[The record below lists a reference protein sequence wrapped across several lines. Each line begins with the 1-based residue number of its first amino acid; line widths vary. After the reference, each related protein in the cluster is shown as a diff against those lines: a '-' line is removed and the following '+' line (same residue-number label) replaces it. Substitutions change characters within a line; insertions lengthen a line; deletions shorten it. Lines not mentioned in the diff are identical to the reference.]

1 MVQGEECVVVD
12 EQLDLLEQRSD
23 LDVSPQSP
31 LDCTPYPGLQP
42 DRTSTLRSPYPPTL
56 PTPREWTHR

>member
-1 MVQGEECVVVD
+1 MVD